1 MPVCALILFFGLI
14 NSWLSGCAD
23 LSGER
28 LYPPIDESELVVL
41 RTAPEDGASDVPVD
55 AAITIWFSK
64 PVDPATVRHDSVAVR
79 SGDLHL
85 RGQLTVDEQEEEEEG
100 LHGRVVLEPFEKL
113 PPSILFHIKV
123 NRAVTDEVG
132 NHLSSEYTSEFMTA
146 P

>member
-1 MPVCALILFFGLI
+1 MPVCALILFGLI
-14 NSWLSGCAD
+14 ASWLSGCAD
-23 LSGER
+23 WSGER
-28 LYPPIDESELVVL
+28 LYPPIDETEPVVL
-41 RTAPEDGASDVPVD
+41 RTAPEDGSSHVPVD
-55 AAITIWFSK
+55 TAITIWFSK

-85 RGQLTVDEQEEEEEG
+85 RGQLTVEEQEEEEA

-113 PPSILFHIKV
+113 PPNILFHIKV

-132 NHLSSEYTSEFMTA
+132 NHLRAEYTSEFMTA